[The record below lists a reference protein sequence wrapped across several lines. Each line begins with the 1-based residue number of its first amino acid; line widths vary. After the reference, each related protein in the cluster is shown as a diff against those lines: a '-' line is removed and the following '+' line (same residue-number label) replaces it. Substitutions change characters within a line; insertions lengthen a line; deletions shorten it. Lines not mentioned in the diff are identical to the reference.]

1 MLKEFNAKIPKNY
14 KILLYLLIIN
24 SLIAIIYLSISIIIK
39 PLDLYFRGWI
49 DMIASICLYLSGI
62 SIIIFVATALCNLCE
77 HKFLKT
83 LTFTLATLLILIFS
97 FFSFIIFAFTYSPE
111 HTITKNNKKVI
122 AKVHMGLLH
131 SFTEFYEP
139 ATIFFKRPSDIQH
152 EEFKGS
158 YDPYK

>member
-1 MLKEFNAKIPKNY
+1 MFKNFNAKIPKNY
-14 KILLYLLIIN
+14 KGSLYPLIIN
-24 SLIAIIYLSISIIIK
+24 SLIVIIYLSINIIIK
-39 PLDLYFRGWI
+39 PLNLCFRGWI
-49 DMIASICLYLSGI
+49 DMIAIICLYLSGI
-62 SIIIFVATALCNLCE
+62 SLIIFVATALCNLCK

-83 LTFTLATLLILIFS
+83 FTFTLATLLILIFS

-111 HTITKNNKKVI
+111 HTITKNNEKVI

-139 ATIFFKRPSDIQH
+139 ATIFFKQPSSIQN

>member
-14 KILLYLLIIN
+14 KGSLYLLIIN
-24 SLIAIIYLSISIIIK
+24 SLIVIIYSSISIIIK
-39 PLDLYFRGWI
+39 PLNLCFRGWI

-62 SIIIFVATALCNLCE
+62 SLIIFAATSLCNLCK
-77 HKFLKT
+77 HKFKKI

-111 HTITKNNKKVI
+111 HTITKNNEKVI

-131 SFTEFYEP
+131 SYTEFYEP
-139 ATIFFKRPSDIQH
+139 ATIFFKCASNIQH

>member
-1 MLKEFNAKIPKNY
+1 MLKKFNAKVPKNY
-14 KILLYLLIIN
+14 KGSLYPLIITSLIVILYL
-24 SLIAIIYLSISIIIK
+24 SVSIIIK
-39 PLDLYFRGWI
+39 PLNLCFRGWI
-49 DMIASICLYLSGI
+49 DMIASICLYLIGI
-62 SIIIFVATALCNLCE
+62 SLIIFFATALCNLCKR
-77 HKFLKT
+77 KFLKN

-139 ATIFFKRPSDIQH
+139 ATIFFKRPSNIQH

>member
-1 MLKEFNAKIPKNY
+1 MLKRFNVKIPKNY
-14 KILLYLLIIN
+14 KGPLYSLIIN
-24 SLIAIIYLSISIIIK
+24 FLIVIIYSSINIIIK
-39 PLDLYFRGWI
+39 PLNLCFRGWI
-49 DMIASICLYLSGI
+49 DMIASICLYLMGI
-62 SIIIFVATALCNLCE
+62 SLIILIATALCNLYK
-77 HKFLKT
+77 HKFLKP
-83 LTFTLATLLILIFS
+83 LTFTLATLFILIFS

-139 ATIFFKRPSDIQH
+139 ATIFFKRPSNIQH